1 MKSKVIYIFIVL
13 LIFSFILTGCSKDTV
28 DIIDKVSGTA
38 ETVSLEY
45 MNQKQQFIKKE
56 LIENNQEFRE
66 AL

>member
-13 LIFSFILTGCSKDTV
+13 FIFSFILTGCSKDTV

-38 ETVSLEY
+38 ETVSVEY
-45 MNQKQQFIKKE
+45 MNQKQQFIKRE